1 MNWLAVGRY
10 VVARTREP
18 STVHRAVAAIGGFI
32 AAFSLDGSEKWVAL
46 VVSASALI
54 GILLPDSETFPT
66 GFGDKESGP
75 VTEEKPDA
83 VADSPSGLPPVEL
96 VGRPAVPLADQA
108 GAVAGD
114 AGPGADVVQPVDFV
128 RQPVPPVRRT
138 EPDTR
143 PNLGGFGDR
152 D

>member
-1 MNWLAVGRY
+1 MNWRAVVRY

-18 STVHRAVAAIGGFI
+18 TTVHRAIGAVGGIVAG
-32 AAFSLDGSEKWVAL
+32 FSLEGPAKWVAL
-46 VVSASALI
+46 IVGASNLI
-54 GILLPDSETFPT
+54 GIFM
-66 GFGDKESGP
+66 
-75 VTEEKPDA
+75 PDA
-83 VADSPSGLPPVEL
+83 SPQGYNDATSENRRAPEYPPIDL